1 MGTSGPQ
8 TPGADNGA
16 RPAHLTERQQKWF
29 ASVQASLE
37 RDTGKTLDEWVA
49 IARSC
54 PHDKPKARVDWLREH
69 HGLGVNRAAHVLSVA
84 FPAEMAWDEPEKL
97 RAALWK
103 DPASEAI
110 LAALETAV
118 AKLPD
123 ITVGHR
129 KSFSAFS
136 RKVQMAAARPVKG
149 GHAMVGFAVEP
160 AADPRLQPRGKSES
174 WGDRLKGQMLLT
186 SPADVDA
193 SVDGLLRQAWERS

>member
-1 MGTSGPQ
+1 MGASG
-8 TPGADNGA
+8 TTAGT
-16 RPAHLTERQQKWF
+16 RPEGLTERQQKWF

-37 RDTGKTLDEWVA
+37 RDTGKTLEQWVA

-54 PHDKPKARVDWLREH
+54 PHDKPKARADWLREQ

-84 FPAEMAWDEPEKL
+84 FPSDDRWDDPGPL
-97 RAALWK
+97 RAKLWS

-110 LAALETAV
+110 LVALEAAV
-118 AKLPD
+118 GALPD
-123 ITVGHR
+123 ITIGQR
-129 KSFSAFS
+129 KSFTGFS

-160 AADPRLQPRGKSES
+160 SADPRLAPRGKSES

-186 SPADVDA
+186 SPAEVDA
-193 SVDGLLRQAWERS
+193 SVAALLKAAWERS